1 MFTFLIISAAGRDLA
16 IGITAYAISGAYCTL
31 VHGCI

>member
-16 IGITAYAISGAYCTL
+16 IGITAYAVSAEYWAL
-31 VHGCI
+31 VHG